1 MNHPITPLTGNW
13 GSLTPDHNQIKL
25 TPICTIPTFSDS
37 EAMLISLKSSRMGW
51 WVIYLL
57 MARQT
62 RPAVKKKVNRKP
74 LRYISDPFC
83 GRGSLPGFN
92 DYNVFKEPFFSVKW
106 ITHLYLDC
114 KMQLIYILLHRVG
127 VFKTR
132 LIHLCMFGNLAR
144 RKEVHCV
151 IMNDAQTTLIVV
163 SWWSVYMENKM
174 WMKIWKLQYICR
186 QSPDFRHVL
195 PSHQFSRK
203 SSK

>member
-13 GSLTPDHNQIKL
+13 GSLTPNHNQIKL

-92 DYNVFKEPFFSVKW
+92 NYNVLMFKNRFFLWNESHICTW
-106 ITHLYLDC
+106 I
-114 KMQLIYILLHRVG
+114 
-127 VFKTR
+127 
-132 LIHLCMFGNLAR
+132 AR
-144 RKEVHCV
+144 CSWFISSCTGLEFSKQGSSIFVCLE
-151 IMNDAQTTLIVV
+151 TLRGGKRFTVL
-163 SWWSVYMENKM
+163 SWMMHKQRW
-174 WMKIWKLQYICR
+174 
-186 QSPDFRHVL
+186 
-195 PSHQFSRK
+195 
-203 SSK
+203 

>member
-13 GSLTPDHNQIKL
+13 GSLTPNHNQIKL

-37 EAMLISLKSSRMGW
+37 EALLISLKSSRMGW

-92 DYNVFKEPFFSVKW
+92 DYNVFKEPFFFCEMNHTFVLGLQDAVD
-106 ITHLYLDC
+106 LYPLAQGWSFQNKAHPSLYVWKPCAAERGSLCYHEWCTNNADSC
-114 KMQLIYILLHRVG
+114 LLTIRNG
-127 VFKTR
+127 QNR
-132 LIHLCMFGNLAR
+132 LYGCSTNG
-144 RKEVHCV
+144 E
-151 IMNDAQTTLIVV
+151 
-163 SWWSVYMENKM
+163 
-174 WMKIWKLQYICR
+174 
-186 QSPDFRHVL
+186 
-195 PSHQFSRK
+195 
-203 SSK
+203 